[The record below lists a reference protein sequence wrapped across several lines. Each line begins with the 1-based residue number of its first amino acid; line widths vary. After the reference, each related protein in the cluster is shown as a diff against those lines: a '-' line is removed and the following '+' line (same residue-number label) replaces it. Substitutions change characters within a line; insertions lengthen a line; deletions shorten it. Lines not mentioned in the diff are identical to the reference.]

1 MLFDGYTVR
10 MSLVATRKV
19 HGEMLEFAAHHSIK
33 PTIETFPLSEDG
45 VTAAFDKLNSGS
57 LRYRAVLVAA

>member
-1 MLFDGYTVR
+1 MFFDGYSVR

-19 HGEMLEFAAHHSIK
+19 HDEMLEFAARHSVK
-33 PTIETFPLSEDG
+33 PTTETFELSEAG
-45 VTAAFDKLNSGS
+45 LKAAFDKLNAGT